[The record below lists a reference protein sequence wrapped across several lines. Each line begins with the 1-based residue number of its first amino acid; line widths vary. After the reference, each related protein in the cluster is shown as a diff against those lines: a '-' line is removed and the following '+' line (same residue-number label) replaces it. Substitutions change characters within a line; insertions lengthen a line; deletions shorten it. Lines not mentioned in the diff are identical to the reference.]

1 MTIGPSPLALS
12 FTSGSLSHSASEHSD
27 AMLLWVVELES
38 LRELSALPLT
48 GGGGGKLSSSGPA
61 GRGPRPEGAC
71 CCCWGCGGSWKEIE
85 SVNFFLVRH
94 GICKAYKTKGLWY
107 IVCNTTRDTFGILTC
122 VCGGICTCIGCGC
135 MGGCCC
141 CCCTP
146 GTPWMMGCGSGP
158 PL

>member
-27 AMLLWVVELES
+27 AMLLWVVEFES

-71 CCCWGCGGSWKEIE
+71 CCCCWGCGGSWKRMKKCEFTPNGWEIKKKI
-85 SVNFFLVRH
+85 FFVTQD
-94 GICKAYKTKGLWY
+94 I
-107 IVCNTTRDTFGILTC
+107 FGILTC

-135 MGGCCC
+135 MGCCC